1 MSDAEL
7 ALLRDIATGGGS
19 TGVLLLVLAKLVHTW
34 MRRLESKV
42 DRAIAMLV
50 GTDEKPGIIAEHRET
65 RRRVATLQRERERHS
80 AG

>member
-1 MSDAEL
+1 MNDAEL

-34 MRRLESKV
+34 MRRVEAKV

-50 GTDEKPGIIAEHRET
+50 GTEEKPGIIAEHRET
-65 RRRVATLQRERERHS
+65 RRRVAALARDRHS
-80 AG
+80 ASS